1 MVMILNRTPTK
12 VCEGCGKKLKQD
24 EIALEYD
31 GKYLCHDC
39 STTKTFCEDCGEVVS
54 NEEVEVANVD
64 GTQIYIC
71 SRCTSLYWYCEGC
84 GEYFCTC
91 DFDQD
96 FMRCCSCVEHLD
108 RDEIVYRD
116 ERTINGYGY
125 KPQPKFISQD
135 KEKPKRFYGMEIE
148 IGDFSAQEGANIVY
162 DLINKGGRKAYLKR
176 DGSINTGGYECVTHP
191 MTSRSLHLW
200 LDNELRNALEKRGV
214 DRLNTDGCGVHIHF
228 SRNSIGKLTLFKLNV
243 LLNMLRGKANKNF
256 VKFFTQRSE
265 DKLNRWSKIC
275 NEPPLWFVKAIRDR
289 LGYDSSRYVAV
300 NQTNS
305 ETIEFR
311 IFSGSIDIEILHSY
325 LEFTECVLDFC
336 VNTSIKNIT
345 VGDLFEFMLANTG
358 AYPRLAKRLIEQVK
372 DTQTSK
378 ISRQVRVPENAIPD
392 KFDQYFLWLHN
403 YSGTLRTS
411 AVQQL
416 RICCRM
422 TPNEE
427 YICNL
432 YSYLVGLIKVERL
445 KNFSQRVEHL
455 LFNHI
460 RKRDSKEVFKSECEV
475 ESGVQAY
482 IKSLGINWDV
492 YKAQLMTLKQ
502 ELELERERVTRLEK
516 AERGRTVDREILYK
530 KYYNNDL
537 KANKE
542 LR

>member
-12 VCEGCGKKLKQD
+12 VCEGCGKKLKQG
-24 EIALEYD
+24 EIALEHD

-54 NEEVEVANVD
+54 NEEVEIANVD
-64 GTQIYIC
+64 GSQIYIC
-71 SRCTSLYWYCEGC
+71 TGCTSFYWYCEDC
-84 GEYFCTC
+84 GEYFCTD

-96 FMRCCSCVEHLD
+96 FMRCRSCVEHLD
-108 RDEIVYRD
+108 RDEFIYRN
-116 ERTINGYGY
+116 EQTINGYGY

-148 IGDFSAQEGANIVY
+148 IGDFNPQEGANIVY
-162 DLINKGGRKAYLKR
+162 ELINEGGRKAYLKR

-191 MTSRSLHLW
+191 MTSRSLHVW

-214 DRLNTDGCGVHIHF
+214 GNLNTDGCGVHIHF

-243 LLNMLRGKANKNF
+243 LLNMLRGKANNNF

-275 NEPPLWFVKAIRDR
+275 NEPPLWFIKAIRDR

-372 DTQTSK
+372 DTQTGK

-403 YSGTLRTS
+403 YSGTLRS
-411 AVQQL
+411 SVVQQL
-416 RICCRM
+416 HACYRM
-422 TPNEE
+422 TSEE
-427 YICNL
+427 MTICTL
-432 YSYLVGLIKVERL
+432 YSSLVGLIKVERL

-455 LFNHI
+455 LVNHI
-460 RKRDSKEVFKSECEV
+460 RKRNNKEVFNAECEV
-475 ESGVQAY
+475 ELGAKAY
-482 IKSLGINWDV
+482 IESLGVNWDV